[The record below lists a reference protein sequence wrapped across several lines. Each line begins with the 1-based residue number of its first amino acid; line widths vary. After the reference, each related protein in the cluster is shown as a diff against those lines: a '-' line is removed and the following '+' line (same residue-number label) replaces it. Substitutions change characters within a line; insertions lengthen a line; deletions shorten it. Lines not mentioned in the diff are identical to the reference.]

1 MTAGS
6 SSEGTGRTV
15 AKGASQ
21 IHQELVVSNE
31 AHIRIDEGLKR
42 GPKLK
47 VRKPRVHGTA
57 GQPALY
63 PHRLE
68 PRPGEPVNPLT
79 VIPPDLDPD
88 QVLERY
94 LTETTTSLIAQEYGV
109 SRRTLTR
116 WLTQQRP
123 DQWRQV
129 QLLRAICRKEDADE
143 KMEIACDALA
153 LARAREQLRSGQWD
167 LERLDPN
174 TWAQRQQ
181 ISVKN
186 EPLAEKDI
194 GLLESARELLV
205 LFKTRQA
212 QAEKLPEKVVDPDPN
227 STV

>member
-21 IHQELVVSNE
+21 INQELVVSNE

-42 GPKLK
+42 GPKPK

-63 PHRLE
+63 PHKLIS
-68 PRPGEPVNPLT
+68 GEPVNPNSR
-79 VIPPDLDPD
+79 IPPDLDPD

-94 LTETTTSLIAQEYGV
+94 LTEATTSLIAQEYGV
-109 SRRTLTR
+109 TRSALTH
-116 WLTQQRP
+116 WLIEKRP
-123 DQWRQV
+123 EQWRKA
-129 QLLRAICRKEDADE
+129 QLLRALCRKEGADE
-143 KMEIACDALA
+143 KMEVACDALS

-212 QAEKLPEKVVDPDPN
+212 EAEKLPEKVVDPDPD